1 MGNLNID
8 QIIKDKNTVFVFDVD
23 GTLTKLKYGIRTHEV
38 KNFDR
43 WVNYK
48 EKVKIYGSE
57 IEPIKTFQEFIS
69 KRDKNKIFVC
79 SKTQTEE
86 EENLKVQ
93 YLMLHYGIDSDNI
106 YYVKTDEEKLEVM
119 KEIQKRTGIDD
130 EHIALV
136 EDSLVSL
143 KNVMMNSEYS
153 TIHISYFLE

>member
-1 MGNLNID
+1 MNID

-23 GTLTKLKYGIRTHEV
+23 GTLTKLKYGTRTHEI

-43 WVNYK
+43 WVNYE

-57 IEPIKTFQEFIS
+57 IEPIKTFQKFIA
-69 KRDKNKIFVC
+69 KRDKDKIFVC

-93 YLMLHYGIDSDNI
+93 YLMLHYGIDPDNI

-130 EHIALV
+130 ERLVLV

-143 KNVMMNSEYS
+143 KNVMFNSNYS